1 MKEMVKY
8 EIFYKKNENTP
19 VAKIFGKVSPKIA
32 ADITKILIDID
43 FKDFPNFI
51 KDGILRYRE
60 KLDRNRNR
68 LHLPLFELCQKYFKE
83 KINSPVGNTKL
94 YHKLNWHLPDIL
106 TKDHKLH
113 WYLPDILTKGDRVP
127 HEYLEN
133 LVNDFNDLT
142 DYGFQI
148 TMCSGGIS
156 IEENEL
162 LNLMQY
168 LGTSKYMDL
177 IISDTIFE
185 KVSDNTPVSVA
196 RYRVILFFSF
206 CSFVSKNIFNKDTL
220 IFKKIITNRKDL
232 DDFLLDIED
241 KK

>member
-8 EIFYKKNENTP
+8 ELFYKKNESTP

-94 YHKLNWHLPDIL
+94 YHKLHWHLPDIL
-106 TKDHKLH
+106 TKGELH
-113 WYLPDILTKGDRVP
+113 WHLPDILTKGDRVP
-127 HEYLEN
+127 HEYLKN
-133 LVNDFNDLT
+133 LVNDLT
-142 DYGFQI
+142 NYGFQI
-148 TMCSGGIS
+148 TMDSGGIS

>member
-8 EIFYKKNENTP
+8 ELFYKKNESTP

-32 ADITKILIDID
+32 ADITKILIDMD

-94 YHKLNWHLPDIL
+94 YHKLHWHLPDIL
-106 TKDHKLH
+106 TEGELH

-127 HEYLEN
+127 HEYLKN
-133 LVNDFNDLT
+133 LVNDLT
-142 DYGFQI
+142 NYGFQI
-148 TMCSGGIS
+148 TMDSGGIS

-232 DDFLLDIED
+232 DDFLLDSED

>member
-1 MKEMVKY
+1 MVKY
-8 EIFYKKNENTP
+8 ELFYKKNENTP

-32 ADITKILIDID
+32 ADITKILIDMD

-60 KLDRNRNR
+60 KLDRNRIR

-94 YHKLNWHLPDIL
+94 YHKLHWHLPDIL
-106 TKDHKLH
+106 TEGELH
-113 WYLPDILTKGDRVP
+113 WYLPDILTKGDHVP
-127 HEYLEN
+127 HEYLKN
-133 LVNDFNDLT
+133 LVNDLT
-142 DYGFQI
+142 NYGFQI
-148 TMCSGGIS
+148 TMDSGGIS

>member
-8 EIFYKKNENTP
+8 ELFYKKNESTP

-68 LHLPLFELCQKYFKE
+68 LHLPLFELSQKYFEE

-94 YHKLNWHLPDIL
+94 YHKLHWYLPDIL

-113 WYLPDILTKGDRVP
+113 WYLSDILTKGDRVP

-133 LVNDFNDLT
+133 LVNDLT
-142 DYGFQI
+142 NYGFQI
-148 TMCSGGIS
+148 TMDSGGIS

>member
-8 EIFYKKNENTP
+8 ELFYKKNESTP

-32 ADITKILIDID
+32 ADITKLLIDID

-60 KLDRNRNR
+60 KLDRNHNR

-94 YHKLNWHLPDIL
+94 YHKLHWHLPDIL
-106 TKDHKLH
+106 TEGELH

-127 HEYLEN
+127 HEYLKN
-133 LVNDFNDLT
+133 LVNDLT
-142 DYGFQI
+142 NYGFQI
-148 TMCSGGIS
+148 TMDSGGIS

-177 IISDTIFE
+177 IMSDTIFE

>member
-8 EIFYKKNENTP
+8 ELFYKKNENTP

-32 ADITKILIDID
+32 ADITKLLIDID

-106 TKDHKLH
+106 TKGDHKLH
-113 WYLPDILTKGDRVP
+113 WYLSDILTKGDRVP
-127 HEYLEN
+127 HEYLKN
-133 LVNDFNDLT
+133 LVNDLT
-142 DYGFQI
+142 NYGFQI
-148 TMCSGGIS
+148 TMDSGGIS

>member
-1 MKEMVKY
+1 M
-8 EIFYKKNENTP
+8 
-19 VAKIFGKVSPKIA
+19 
-32 ADITKILIDID
+32 
-43 FKDFPNFI
+43 
-51 KDGILRYRE
+51 
-60 KLDRNRNR
+60 
-68 LHLPLFELCQKYFKE
+68 
-83 KINSPVGNTKL
+83 
-94 YHKLNWHLPDIL
+94 
-106 TKDHKLH
+106 
-113 WYLPDILTKGDRVP
+113 
-127 HEYLEN
+127 EN
-133 LVNDFNDLT
+133 LVNDLT
-142 DYGFQI
+142 NYGFQI
-148 TMCSGGIS
+148 TMDSGGIS

-232 DDFLLDIED
+232 DDFLLDIEE

>member
-8 EIFYKKNENTP
+8 ELFYKKNESTP

-32 ADITKILIDID
+32 ADITKILIDMD

-60 KLDRNRNR
+60 KLDRNRIR

-94 YHKLNWHLPDIL
+94 YHKLHWHLPDIL
-106 TKDHKLH
+106 TEGELH

-127 HEYLEN
+127 HEYLKN
-133 LVNDFNDLT
+133 LVNDLT
-142 DYGFQI
+142 NYGFQI
-148 TMCSGGIS
+148 TMDSGGIS

>member
-8 EIFYKKNENTP
+8 ELFYKKNESAP
-19 VAKIFGKVSPKIA
+19 VTKIFGKVSPKIA
-32 ADITKILIDID
+32 ADITKILIDMD

-60 KLDRNRNR
+60 KLDRNRIR
-68 LHLPLFELCQKYFKE
+68 LHLPLFELCEKYFKE

-94 YHKLNWHLPDIL
+94 YHKLHWHLPDIL
-106 TKDHKLH
+106 TEGELH
-113 WYLPDILTKGDRVP
+113 WHLPDILTKGDRVP
-127 HEYLEN
+127 HEYLKN
-133 LVNDFNDLT
+133 LVNDLT
-142 DYGFQI
+142 NYGFQI
-148 TMCSGGIS
+148 TMDSGGIS

>member
-8 EIFYKKNENTP
+8 ELFYKKNESAP

-32 ADITKILIDID
+32 ADITKLLIDID

-94 YHKLNWHLPDIL
+94 YHKLHWH
-106 TKDHKLH
+106 
-113 WYLPDILTKGDRVP
+113 LPDILTKGDRVP

-133 LVNDFNDLT
+133 LVNDLT
-142 DYGFQI
+142 NYGFQI
-148 TMCSGGIS
+148 TMDSGGIS

-220 IFKKIITNRKDL
+220 IFKKTITNRKDL

>member
-8 EIFYKKNENTP
+8 ELFYKKNENTP

-32 ADITKILIDID
+32 ADITKLLIDID

-94 YHKLNWHLPDIL
+94 YHKLHWHLPDIL
-106 TKDHKLH
+106 TKGELH
-113 WYLPDILTKGDRVP
+113 WHLPDILTKGDRVP
-127 HEYLEN
+127 HEYLKN
-133 LVNDFNDLT
+133 LVNDLT
-142 DYGFQI
+142 NYGFQI
-148 TMCSGGIS
+148 TMDSGGIS

>member
-1 MKEMVKY
+1 MVKY
-8 EIFYKKNENTP
+8 ELFYKKNESTP

-32 ADITKILIDID
+32 ADITKILIDMD

-60 KLDRNRNR
+60 KLDRNRIR

-94 YHKLNWHLPDIL
+94 YHKLHWHLPDIL
-106 TKDHKLH
+106 TE
-113 WYLPDILTKGDRVP
+113 GDRVP
-127 HEYLEN
+127 HEYLKN
-133 LVNDFNDLT
+133 LVNDLT
-142 DYGFQI
+142 NYGFQI
-148 TMCSGGIS
+148 TMDSGGIS

>member
-1 MKEMVKY
+1 M
-8 EIFYKKNENTP
+8 YKKNENAP
-19 VAKIFGKVSPKIA
+19 VTKIFGKVSPKIA

-68 LHLPLFELCQKYFKE
+68 LHLPLFELTQKYFKE

-94 YHKLNWHLPDIL
+94 Y
-106 TKDHKLH
+106 HKLH

-133 LVNDFNDLT
+133 LVNDLT
-142 DYGFQI
+142 NYGFQI
-148 TMCSGGIS
+148 TMDSGGIS

>member
-8 EIFYKKNENTP
+8 ELFYKKNENTP

-32 ADITKILIDID
+32 ADITKLLIDID

-51 KDGILRYRE
+51 KDGILRYRK

-94 YHKLNWHLPDIL
+94 YHKLHWHLPDIL
-106 TKDHKLH
+106 TEGELH

-127 HEYLEN
+127 HEYLKN
-133 LVNDFNDLT
+133 LVNDLT
-142 DYGFQI
+142 NYGFQI
-148 TMCSGGIS
+148 TMDSGGIS